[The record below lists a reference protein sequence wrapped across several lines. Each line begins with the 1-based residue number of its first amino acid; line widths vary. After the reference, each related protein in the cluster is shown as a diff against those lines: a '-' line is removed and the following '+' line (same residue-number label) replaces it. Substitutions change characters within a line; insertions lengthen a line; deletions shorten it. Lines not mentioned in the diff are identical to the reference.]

1 MTANEWLQLMKKAAD
16 FPEGM
21 ETLILKYG
29 DMLVKEKTR
38 WIPIEEEMPTV
49 TEDGFSERVL
59 TKKDA
64 ETKSVVL
71 QQCFTYENGKKQW
84 TTYINHK
91 FWRPIERE

>member
-38 WIPIEEEMPTV
+38 WIPTEEDMPEV
-49 TEDGFSERVL
+49 NKYGYSDNVL
-59 TKKDA
+59 TKKDLENKA
-64 ETKSVVL
+64 VVI
-71 QQCFTYENGKKQW
+71 QQCHTFNGEKIWCDFQ
-84 TTYINHK
+84 THK
-91 FWRPIERE
+91 FWRPIEIN